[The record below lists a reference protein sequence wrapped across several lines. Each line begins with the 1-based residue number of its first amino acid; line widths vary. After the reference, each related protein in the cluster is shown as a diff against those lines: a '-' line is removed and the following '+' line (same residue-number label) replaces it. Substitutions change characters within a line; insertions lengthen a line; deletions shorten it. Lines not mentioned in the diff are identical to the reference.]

1 MKHSDKKPL
10 GCGGTYVAIMS
21 SLVFAGLLYQAIK
34 NPGRQNPDSR
44 GRRFPHLCA
53 CHSLQVSKILSLQ
66 SQDDIAFQ
74 NSIAV
79 STVRV

>member
-34 NPGRQNPDSR
+34 NPGRQTLIPVV
-44 GRRFPHLCA
+44 GAFL
-53 CHSLQVSKILSLQ
+53 ILALVILFRYLKS
-66 SQDDIAFQ
+66 
-74 NSIAV
+74 
-79 STVRV
+79 